1 MRLQIA
7 LDESTNFY
15 FAEIDEEGHPTA
27 IIIQTEEGEINLYCE
42 VEHAEDLVKQLQKYI
57 NKYKLKIVK

>member
-1 MRLQIA
+1 MRVQTA

-15 FAEIDEEGHPTA
+15 FAEIEGEDATA
-27 IIIQTEEGEINLYCE
+27 IIIQTEEGELNLYCT
-42 VEHAEDLVKQLQKYI
+42 VDHAETLVKQLQKYM